1 VTLGV
6 HWFALVVAG
15 LIEIVFAVA
24 LSRTDGF
31 TKPLWVVA
39 FLVAATTSLLLLE
52 YAMRA
57 IPVGT
62 AYAVWTG
69 VGAVG
74 TAIVGMAMLGEP
86 SDTARV
92 LCILL
97 IVIAVI
103 GLQVTGAGHP

>member
-1 VTLGV
+1 
-6 HWFALVVAG
+6 

-24 LSRTDGF
+24 LSRADGF
-31 TKPLWVVA
+31 AQPLWVVA
-39 FLVAATTSLLLLE
+39 FLVAATTSLLLLQ

-69 VGAVG
+69 VGAAG
-74 TAIVGMAMLGEP
+74 TAIVGMAILGEAAAP
-86 SDTARV
+86 ARV

-103 GLQVTGAGHP
+103 GLQVTGTGHP

>member
-1 VTLGV
+1 V

-15 LIEIVFAVA
+15 LLEIGFAVA
-24 LSRTDGF
+24 LSRTHGF
-31 TKPLWVVA
+31 NQPLWVVA
-39 FLVAATTSLLLLE
+39 FLVAAAASLSLLQ

-62 AYAVWTG
+62 AYAAWTG
-69 VGAVG
+69 IGAAG
-74 TAIVGMAMLGEP
+74 TAIVGMAILGEP
-86 SDTARV
+86 AHTARV

-103 GLQVTGAGHP
+103 GLQVTGSSHR